1 MLDDTGGL
9 SGWVGAKQLAAASAD
24 ATVSSV
30 GRRFDAWVPLGSSL
44 KDAFAVMLQHDAGW
58 VAVLDQDRYVG
69 VLTPASL
76 HTALRK
82 SVDDGLGVTPEETVL
97 A

>member
-1 MLDDTGGL
+1 MTDQ
-9 SGWVGAKQLAAASAD
+9 VLAASRERD
-24 ATVSSV
+24 QE
-30 GRRFDAWVPLGSSL
+30 RRAQIYIDMQKEHQRNSP
-44 KDAFAVMLQHDAGW
+44 FAVMLQHDAGW